1 MSVMWHF
8 LSLLALWRRDSA
20 GNVAVFSA
28 LALIPLLTLTG
39 AAVDFGMSLYA
50 RQRLDAAVQ
59 SAAAAAI
66 AQARA
71 LRAAR
76 AEVSDFEFETR
87 GRSRADLVFNAQ
99 KPSVRNVRTQFSM
112 TRSPATNTYLVN
124 IEYEAA
130 IGTVFLR
137 LAGISELNLRGSASA
152 SWIARDAI
160 FEERFETY
168 ENDVLASGAKTL
180 AGMAGWATNGLARAP
195 SGGPLRLVPTRI
207 FGASAPPDDLRVALE
222 LDSGAINSFV
232 SRKFSAE
239 PGVHHIRYWYR
250 DGSANRM
257 IEPAWLCATRLE
269 DVDWMKARDADAASD
284 TSLVSAYLT
293 IDVGNVPPTEA
304 SLTNVARID
313 ACYNSGA
320 RWIERIIKVDIAVR
334 GDYWLT
340 FRAEG
345 RADGR
350 AGAISNMVVCRD
362 PCANDDGSPRPVA
375 DNSPWSRDQL
385 LFEDVFSATGD
396 NPIAVSPGR
405 NGAWSSLPSGWTVA
419 PQNSVVYSSAEGFV
433 ALDVP
438 TPDGRFGNRLMTRP
452 FLFAPGHYSLRYAYS
467 VGVSQTNGAYC
478 SYFGLPRDP
487 PLLRG
492 GSPDPY
498 SNLVVAFIDS
508 DKSVLHPEANG
519 ASPQSS
525 PVWTDARGVRAD
537 NLSNP
542 PPPLPL
548 ASNAVDFCADMPA
561 GVQAQ
566 REVFFN
572 IVRPGYYWIS
582 FSGGGAADGQGGR
595 IGQVQIHARDSR
607 DQPLWRVVKDG
618 SEPTPAFSSW
628 IAMPAA
634 GARTLYR
641 VQAQ

>member
-1 MSVMWHF
+1 MSVMRRF
-8 LSLLALWRRDSA
+8 MAVLARWRRDSA
-20 GNVAVFSA
+20 GNIAVLAA
-28 LALIPLLTLTG
+28 LGLIPLLTLTG

-76 AEVSDFEFETR
+76 AEVSDLELETR

-112 TRSPATNTYLVN
+112 TRTPASNTYLVN

-137 LAGISELNLRGSASA
+137 LAGMSELNLRGSASA

-160 FEERFETY
+160 FEERFEDY
-168 ENDVLASGAKTL
+168 EKDVLASGAKML
-180 AGMAGWATNGLARAP
+180 SGMAGWATNGLARAP
-195 SGGPLRLVPTRI
+195 SGSMLRLVPTRT
-207 FGASAPPDDLRVALE
+207 FGASAPPDDVRVALE

-232 SRKFSAE
+232 SRRFSAE
-239 PGVHHIRYWYR
+239 PGVYHIRYWYR
-250 DGSANRM
+250 DGGASRM

-269 DVDWMKARDADAASD
+269 DVDWMKARDADASSD
-284 TSLVSAYLT
+284 TSLVSTYLT
-293 IDVGNVPPTEA
+293 VDVGNVPPTEA

-320 RWIERIIKVDIAVR
+320 RWIERIVKVDIAAR

-350 AGAISNMVVCRD
+350 AGAISNMIVCRD
-362 PCANDDGSPRPVA
+362 PCAYDDGSSRPAA

-385 LFEDVFSATGD
+385 LFEDVFSTSGE
-396 NPIAVSPGR
+396 NPIAFSPGR

-419 PQNSVVYSSAEGFV
+419 PQNSVVYSSTEGFV
-433 ALDVP
+433 GLDAP
-438 TPDGRFGNRLMTRP
+438 TSDGRFGNRLMTRP

-467 VGVSQTNGAYC
+467 VGASQTNGAYC

-519 ASPQSS
+519 ASAQSS
-525 PVWTDARGVRAD
+525 PVWVDARGVRAG

-542 PPPLPL
+542 PPSLPL
-548 ASNAVDFCADMPA
+548 GTNAVDFCADMPT

-595 IGQVQIHARDSR
+595 IGRVQIHARDSR

-618 SEPTPAFSSW
+618 AEPTPAFSSW
-628 IAMPAA
+628 IAMPAG

>member
-1 MSVMWHF
+1 MSVMRRF
-8 LSLLALWRRDSA
+8 RAVLALWYRDSA
-20 GNVAVFSA
+20 GNIAVLSA

-76 AEVSDFEFETR
+76 AEVGDLELETR

-112 TRSPATNTYLVN
+112 TRESTSNTYLVN

-137 LAGISELNLRGSASA
+137 LAGMSELNLRGSASA
-152 SWIARDAI
+152 SWVARDAV
-160 FEERFETY
+160 FEERFNDY
-168 ENDVLASGAKTL
+168 ESDVLASGTKTL
-180 AGMAGWATNGLARAP
+180 SGMAGWATNGFARAP
-195 SGGPLRLVPTRI
+195 SGAVLRLVPTRT
-207 FGASAPPDDLRVALE
+207 FGTSAPPEGLRVALE
-222 LDSGAINSFV
+222 LDSGSINSYV
-232 SRKFSAE
+232 SRRFSAE
-239 PGVHHIRYWYR
+239 PGVYHIRYWYR
-250 DGSANRM
+250 DGGANRM

-269 DVDWMKARDADAASD
+269 DVDWMKARDGDAASD

-293 IDVGNVPPTEA
+293 VDVGNVPPTAA

-320 RWIERIIKVDIAVR
+320 RWIERIVKVDIATR

-350 AGAISNMVVCRD
+350 AGAISNMIVCRD
-362 PCANDDGSPRPVA
+362 PCAYDDGSSRPAA

-385 LFEDVFSATGD
+385 LFEDVFSTTGE
-396 NPIAVSPGR
+396 NPIALSPGR
-405 NGAWSSLPSGWTVA
+405 NGAWSSLPPGWTVG
-419 PQNSVVYSSAEGFV
+419 PQNSLVYSSAEGFV
-433 ALDVP
+433 GLDAP
-438 TPDGRFGNRLMTRP
+438 TSDGRFGNRLMTRP
-452 FLFAPGHYSLRYAYS
+452 FLFAPGHYSLRYVYS
-467 VGVSQTNGAYC
+467 VGVPQTNGAYC

-508 DKSVLHPEANG
+508 DKSVLHPESGG
-519 ASPQSS
+519 ASAQSS
-525 PVWTDARGVRAD
+525 PVWVDARGVRAD
-537 NLSNP
+537 SLSNP

-548 ASNAVDFCADMPA
+548 GTNAVDFCADMPA

-582 FSGGGAADGQGGR
+582 FSGGGAADGQGGESGGCR
-595 IGQVQIHARDSR
+595 SMRAIRAISR
-607 DQPLWRVVKDG
+607 
-618 SEPTPAFSSW
+618 S
-628 IAMPAA
+628 
-634 GARTLYR
+634 GAS
-641 VQAQ
+641 